1 MYNSLQQH
9 YLVRYASY
17 LQKVRIVQEQIVL
30 IFELKSDLS
39 DKDYTIIQHTLMQ
52 VLAHCG
58 LMSDPQ
64 NLFEEIV
71 HMKQPDKDQ
80 LISFIDKTIQVL
92 NTHCDRAV
100 DASSEIVT
108 SKRKKGVYLAPSF
121 PGEKI
126 W

>member
-71 HMKQPDKDQ
+71 
-80 LISFIDKTIQVL
+80 
-92 NTHCDRAV
+92 
-100 DASSEIVT
+100 
-108 SKRKKGVYLAPSF
+108 
-121 PGEKI
+121 
-126 W
+126 